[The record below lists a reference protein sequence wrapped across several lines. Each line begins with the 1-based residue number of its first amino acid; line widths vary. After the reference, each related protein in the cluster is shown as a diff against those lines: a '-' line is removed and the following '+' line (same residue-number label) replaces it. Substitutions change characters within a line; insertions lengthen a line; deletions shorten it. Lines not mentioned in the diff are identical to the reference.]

1 MQKKIQISV
10 LLDNNPGEL
19 AKLAKVMKVAK
30 VNIEALAI
38 NDGIHHGVAK
48 LVVDNPDA
56 AGKALK
62 KARIPFS
69 TQKVIAVALPNK
81 PGVLAD
87 VCAKLAAKGINIH
100 YVYGSTCSCGCGCEC
115 ECECSCQCTLIV
127 SSDRGKAV
135 KKLLG

>member
-10 LLDNNPGEL
+10 LLDNNPGAL
-19 AKLAKVMKVAK
+19 AKLAKVMKTAK

-38 NDGIHHGVAK
+38 NDGVDHGVAK
-48 LVVDNPDA
+48 LVVCDPDA
-56 AGKALK
+56 AAKALK

-69 TQKVIAVALPNK
+69 TQKVLAVALPNK

-100 YVYGSTCSCGCGCEC
+100 YVYGSTCACGCDCKC
-115 ECECSCQCTLIV
+115 ECECSCECTLIV
-127 SSDRGKAV
+127 SADRAKAI